1 MSDRPAPL
9 LCIDGPS
16 LMYRAW
22 FGLPDSITDDEGHPV
37 NALLGTTNLILRTI
51 DAHAPRAIVFCDG
64 AEAAH
69 YRKQAYPP
77 YHADRPDT
85 PDGLVWQFEQAPA
98 FFASFGWSTT
108 TTDDLEADDLL
119 GAYAAAEA
127 GAGGNA
133 FLFTGDRD
141 MFQCVTPNV
150 HVLYPQKGQDGPAR
164 ITPDVVRERYGV
176 NPEQVPDFIALRG
189 DPSDGIPGAKG
200 IGEKTAASLLRL
212 HRDLEGVLAAAEGE
226 KPRVAQALQEQAD
239 ELRMFKH
246 IATLQP
252 VDVTLPSDTA
262 TDLAAGA
269 AAAERLGMQRL
280 AERLRS

>member
-1 MSDRPAPL
+1 MSGAL

-22 FGLPDSITDDEGHPV
+22 FGLPDTITDDHGRPV

-51 DAHAPRAIVFCDG
+51 ATHAPRAVVFCDG
-64 AEAAH
+64 AEAAQ

-77 YHADRPDT
+77 YHADRPET
-85 PDGLVWQFEQAPA
+85 PDGLVWQFAQAPA
-98 FFASFGWSTT
+98 FFAAFGWNTT
-108 TTDDLEADDLL
+108 TTDELEADDLL
-119 GAYAAAEA
+119 GAYASAETA
-127 GAGGNA
+127 AGGNA

-141 MFQCVTPNV
+141 MFQCVSQNV
-150 HVLYPQKGQDGPAR
+150 HVLYPQKGQDGPTR

-176 NPEQVPDFIALRG
+176 EPHQVPDFIALRG

-212 HRDLEGVLAAAEGE
+212 HGDLDGVLAAADGE
-226 KPRVAQALQEQAD
+226 KPRVAQALKEQAD

-252 VDVTLPSDTA
+252 VPVTLPQATP
-262 TDLAAGA
+262 TDLEAGA
-269 AAAERLGMQRL
+269 RAAEQLGMRRL